1 MKRGDKIPCVFYFY
15 FHSKLK
21 EKAREGIISK
31 GEAKSY
37 LFQWRIPKNL
47 RPVILKELLA
57 LGLLERDGKDYFKI
71 KESNLDLENISGLF
85 SMIDCN

>member
-21 EKAREGIISK
+21 EKAKEGIISV

-47 RPVILKELLA
+47 RPVILKELVA
-57 LGLLERDGKDYFKI
+57 LNLLQRDGKTWFKI
-71 KESNLDLENISGLF
+71 KEGDLDLENISKLY
-85 SMIDCN
+85 SLINCN